1 MPLASDWVR
10 FDPFRH
16 IHTGMFS
23 VRVPDEVSRDDEADY
38 VNEQIQQMSALS
50 MYNQTMQQ
58 MRGMRWG
65 RPRPEP
71 FIDVWYIHPGLP
83 ESIQRMSFQD
93 KLERWIDGCP
103 TMGNI
108 LWPDVE
114 NGQVELISRWLD
126 YAEGGQVELIS
137 RIIEFQKRM
146 DELFRS

>member
-1 MPLASDWVR
+1 MPVR

-23 VRVPDEVSRDDEADY
+23 VCVPDEVSRDDEADY

-71 FIDVWYIHPGLP
+71 FIDAWYIHPGLP
-83 ESIQRMSFQD
+83 ESIQRLSFQD

-108 LWPDVE
+108 LW
-114 NGQVELISRWLD
+114 SD
-126 YAEGGQVELIS
+126 YADSGQVELIS